1 MCNRIEMVY
10 IFMEVCGLT
19 ADESEILL
27 SVCDQPSKSYFSY
40 RSIINRLKEIEVG
53 DVEDKRMIF

>member
-1 MCNRIEMVY
+1 MVY